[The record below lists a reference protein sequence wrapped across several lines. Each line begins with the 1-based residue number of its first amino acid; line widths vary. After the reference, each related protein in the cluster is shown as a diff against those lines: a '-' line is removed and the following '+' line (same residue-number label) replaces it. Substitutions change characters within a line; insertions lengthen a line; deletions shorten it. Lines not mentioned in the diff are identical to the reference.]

1 MKYYTRGI
9 LHSLDSEAEPDPV
22 AVINGYKLQLKQY
35 DDIIF
40 DEFGIKIG
48 EPGRQRV
55 KVDLRRIFFK
65 FIKNKFPQL
74 SLAFIGSYLN
84 KDHAT
89 VMHACKSYDN
99 LYLSDPDFKK
109 LADHLRLRFRT
120 IDGESPSE
128 EYLNKIT
135 NLINNSS
142 ESLRKEFYQLISTHS
157 FVKKNLDKVEKILN
171 NE

>member
-1 MKYYTRGI
+1 MKYYTPGI
-9 LHSLDSEAEPDPV
+9 LQSLDSEEEPDPV
-22 AVINGYKLQLKQY
+22 AVINGYMLQLKQY
-35 DDIIF
+35 DNIIF
-40 DEFGIKIG
+40 DEFGIRIG

-74 SLAFIGSYLN
+74 SLAFIGSYIN

-120 IDGESPSE
+120 IDSESPSE
-128 EYLNKIT
+128 EYLIKLT
-135 NLINNSS
+135 TLINNSP
-142 ESLRKEFYQLISTHS
+142 ESLRKEFYELIATHNII
-157 FVKKNLDKVEKILN
+157 KNNPDILENLLN

>member
-1 MKYYTRGI
+1 M
-9 LHSLDSEAEPDPV
+9 
-22 AVINGYKLQLKQY
+22 LQLKQY

-48 EPGRQRV
+48 EPGSMRV
-55 KVDLRRIFFK
+55 VVDLRRIFFK
-65 FIKNKFPQL
+65 FVRNKFPQL

-89 VMHACKSYDN
+89 VLHALRSYDN
-99 LYLSDPDFKK
+99 LYLSDTDFKK

-120 IDGESPSE
+120 IDGESPASV
-128 EYLNKIT
+128 YKRKLIT
-135 NLINNSS
+135 LAKNSS
-142 ESLRKEFYQLISTHS
+142 EALCKEFFDLIQTHRIIQS
-157 FVKKNLDKVEKILN
+157 NPDIVENLLN

>member
-1 MKYYTRGI
+1 MKYKTTGVKYKTDI
-9 LHSLDSEAEPDPV
+9 QTSSNSI
-22 AVINGYKLQLKQY
+22 INGYMLQLKQY

-48 EPGRQRV
+48 EGGRQSFA
-55 KVDLRRIFFK
+55 VDLRRIFFK
-65 FIKNKFPQL
+65 FVRNKFPQL

-89 VMHACKSYDN
+89 VLHALRSYDN
-99 LYLSDPDFKK
+99 LYLSDTDFKK

-120 IDGESPSE
+120 IDSESPSE
-128 EYLNKIT
+128 EYLIKLT
-135 NLINNSS
+135 TLINNSS
-142 ESLRKEFYQLISTHS
+142 ESLRKEFYELIATHRII
-157 FVKKNLDKVEKILN
+157 KNNIDKVENILN

>member
-1 MKYYTRGI
+1 MKYKANGVKYNTDI
-9 LHSLDSEAEPDPV
+9 QTTSKSI
-22 AVINGYKLQLKQY
+22 INGYMLQLKQY

-48 EPGRQRV
+48 ERGRQSFA
-55 KVDLRRIFFK
+55 VDLRRIFFK
-65 FIKNKFPQL
+65 FVRNKFPQL

-89 VMHACKSYDN
+89 VLHALKSYDN
-99 LYLSDPDFKK
+99 LYLSDPDFQK

-120 IDGESPSE
+120 IDSESPSD
-128 EYLNKIT
+128 EYLIKLT
-135 NLINNSS
+135 TLINNSS
-142 ESLRKEFYQLISTHS
+142 EALRKEFYELIATHS
-157 FVKKNLDKVEKILN
+157 IIKNNLDKVEKILN

>member
-1 MKYYTRGI
+1 M
-9 LHSLDSEAEPDPV
+9 
-22 AVINGYKLQLKQY
+22 LQLKQY

-48 EPGRQRV
+48 EGGRQSFA
-55 KVDLRRIFFK
+55 VDLRRIFFK
-65 FIKNKFPQL
+65 FVRNKFPQL

-89 VMHACKSYDN
+89 VLHALRSYDN
-99 LYLSDPDFKK
+99 LYLSDTDFKK

-120 IDGESPSE
+120 IDSESPSE
-128 EYLNKIT
+128 EYLIKLT
-135 NLINNSS
+135 TLINNSS
-142 ESLRKEFYQLISTHS
+142 EALRKEFYELIATHRII
-157 FVKKNLDKVEKILN
+157 KNNIDKVENILN

>member
-1 MKYYTRGI
+1 MKYKTTGVKYKTDI
-9 LHSLDSEAEPDPV
+9 QTSSNSIV
-22 AVINGYKLQLKQY
+22 NGYMLQLKQY

-48 EPGRQRV
+48 EGGRQSFA
-55 KVDLRRIFFK
+55 VDLRRIFFK
-65 FIKNKFPQL
+65 FVRNKFPQL

-89 VMHACKSYDN
+89 VLHALRSYDN
-99 LYLSDPDFKK
+99 LYLSDTDFKK

-120 IDGESPSE
+120 IDSESPSE
-128 EYLNKIT
+128 EYLIKLT
-135 NLINNSS
+135 TLINNSS
-142 ESLRKEFYQLISTHS
+142 EALRKEFYELIATH
-157 FVKKNLDKVEKILN
+157 NIDKVENILN

>member
-1 MKYYTRGI
+1 MKYKTTGVKYKTDI
-9 LHSLDSEAEPDPV
+9 QTSSNSIV
-22 AVINGYKLQLKQY
+22 NGYMLQLKQY

-48 EPGRQRV
+48 EGGRQSFA
-55 KVDLRRIFFK
+55 VDLRRIFFK
-65 FIKNKFPQL
+65 FVRNKFPQL

-89 VMHACKSYDN
+89 VLHALRSYDN
-99 LYLSDPDFKK
+99 LYLSDTDFKK

-120 IDGESPSE
+120 IDSESPSE
-128 EYLNKIT
+128 EYLIKLT
-135 NLINNSS
+135 TLINNSS
-142 ESLRKEFYQLISTHS
+142 EALRKEFYELIATHRII
-157 FVKKNLDKVEKILN
+157 KNNIDKVENILN

>member
-1 MKYYTRGI
+1 MKYKTTGI
-9 LHSLDSEAEPDPV
+9 KYSLDTDKHPYS
-22 AVINGYKLQLKQY
+22 VINGYKLQLKQY

-48 EPGRQRV
+48 EGGRQSFA
-55 KVDLRRIFFK
+55 VDLRRIFFK
-65 FIKNKFPQL
+65 FVRNKFPQL

-89 VMHACKSYDN
+89 VLHALRSYDN
-99 LYLSDPDFKK
+99 LYLSDTDFKK

-120 IDGESPSE
+120 IDSESPSE
-128 EYLNKIT
+128 EYLIKLT
-135 NLINNSS
+135 TLINNSS
-142 ESLRKEFYQLISTHS
+142 EALRKEFYELIATHRII
-157 FVKKNLDKVEKILN
+157 KNNIDKVENILN

>member
-1 MKYYTRGI
+1 MKYKTTGVKYKTDI
-9 LHSLDSEAEPDPV
+9 QTSSNSIV
-22 AVINGYKLQLKQY
+22 NGYMLQLKQY

-48 EPGRQRV
+48 EPGSMRV
-55 KVDLRRIFFK
+55 VVDLRRIFFK
-65 FIKNKFPQL
+65 FVRNKFPQL

-89 VMHACKSYDN
+89 VLHALRSYDN
-99 LYLSDPDFKK
+99 LYLSDTDFKK

-120 IDGESPSE
+120 IDSESPSE
-128 EYLNKIT
+128 EYLIKLT
-135 NLINNSS
+135 TLINNSS
-142 ESLRKEFYQLISTHS
+142 EALRKEFYELIATHRII
-157 FVKKNLDKVEKILN
+157 KNNIDKVENILN